1 VTDRRT
7 APKGDTGHIVRAV
20 ATAAAGLL
28 AALLVSGPAA
38 AAPGGG
44 YGSLPKWLPKQ
55 TVTVGRVV
63 TATAAHPWL
72 AVEGDTV
79 RADLS
84 RGHVLVT
91 AVGPA
96 VPEEGAFPVPRTSPC
111 TFTVTF
117 DRGAGY
123 VPLAATAFTITDE
136 LGHMHHPHV
145 SLQSG
150 AALPAAVGVGQPLS
164 VTVADVLPTGNGTLH
179 WAPSGRA
186 PLVSWDFD
194 VEID

>member
-1 VTDRRT
+1 M
-7 APKGDTGHIVRAV
+7 RAV
-20 ATAAAGLL
+20 ATAALGLV
-28 AALLVSGPAA
+28 AALLASGPAA

-44 YGSLPKWLPKQ
+44 YGSLPRWLPRQ

-79 RADLS
+79 RSDLS

-111 TFTVTF
+111 IFTVTF
-117 DRGAGY
+117 ARGAGS

-136 LGHMHHPHV
+136 LGHVQHPHV

-150 AALPAAVGVGQPLS
+150 AAPPAAVGAGQPLS
-164 VTVADVLPTGNGTLH
+164 LTVGDVLPTGNGTLH
-179 WAPSGRA
+179 WAPAGRT